1 MRVYLDAQLLSSHII
16 ELIDN
21 YTKDDNNL
29 NEEYSPLRL
38 VIKKI
43 DCLIDIQNNYYENKN
58 KSW

>member
-1 MRVYLDAQLLSSHII
+1 MRVYLDAQLLPIHII

-38 VIKKI
+38 VIKII
-43 DCLIDIQNNYYENKN
+43 DCLIDI
-58 KSW
+58 